1 MHDACKWLNHCGL
14 YKHWQAKIE
23 TSACLRCYI
32 RVYVVPMSIGLSSSN
47 MPSFHYGHSLA
58 VLSEEIQ
65 LLSCVETSL
74 QYILYIGQ
82 QSPLVC
88 FVGWPKKNC
97 ICIKQSYQVEHS
109 KKLNLSTNIA
119 CNERKIIVSWHT
131 NVLRQLR
138 IRIWER
144 SLTLWNKSKCVTCDF
159 VKMSLSTYFTH
170 VTFFNQKLNRYML
183 IANTNTAI
191 KLFTRSYIYIYL
203 IYFLNMMLLRKYN
216 EYRYLYH
223 LRLRRVFG
231 PLRSS

>member
-1 MHDACKWLNHCGL
+1 ML
-14 YKHWQAKIE
+14 
-23 TSACLRCYI
+23 YI

-131 NVLRQLR
+131 NVLWQPR

-191 KLFTRSYIYIYL
+191 KLFTRSYIHL
-203 IYFLNMMLLRKYN
+203 CDLLF
-216 EYRYLYH
+216 EYDAT
-223 LRLRRVFG
+223 
-231 PLRSS
+231 S

>member
-1 MHDACKWLNHCGL
+1 MSVTWSSPRTKPANLVMRQCMMHVNDLITVV
-14 YKHWQAKIE
+14 WQAKIE

-58 VLSEEIQ
+58 VLSEEFQ

-88 FVGWPKKNC
+88 FVGWPKKKC

-131 NVLRQLR
+131 NVLWQPR

-144 SLTLWNKSKCVTCDF
+144 SLTLWNKSKFCENV
-159 VKMSLSTYFTH
+159 S
-170 VTFFNQKLNRYML
+170 
-183 IANTNTAI
+183 
-191 KLFTRSYIYIYL
+191 
-203 IYFLNMMLLRKYN
+203 
-216 EYRYLYH
+216 
-223 LRLRRVFG
+223 
-231 PLRSS
+231 

>member
-1 MHDACKWLNHCGL
+1 
-14 YKHWQAKIE
+14 
-23 TSACLRCYI
+23 
-32 RVYVVPMSIGLSSSN
+32 MSIGQSSSN
-47 MPSFHYGHSLA
+47 MPCFHYGHSLA

-131 NVLRQLR
+131 NVLWQPR

-191 KLFTRSYIYIYL
+191 KLFTRSYIHL
-203 IYFLNMMLLRKYN
+203 CDLLF
-216 EYRYLYH
+216 EYDAT
-223 LRLRRVFG
+223 
-231 PLRSS
+231 S